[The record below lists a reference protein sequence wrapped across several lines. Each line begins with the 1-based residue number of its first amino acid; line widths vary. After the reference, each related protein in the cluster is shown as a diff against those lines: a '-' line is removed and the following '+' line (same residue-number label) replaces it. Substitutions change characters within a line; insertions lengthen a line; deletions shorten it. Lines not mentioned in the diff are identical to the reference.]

1 MRRARVTPDFTVDV
15 RDGNNDSW
23 FRLKLFRKGVIQQ
36 GSWNTPEQHT
46 VTPEQHQEIENALL
60 KALDFWRSSVHPR
73 PAPQGPATVIPF
85 RP

>member
-1 MRRARVTPDFTVDV
+1 MRRARVTPDFTVNV

-23 FRLKLFRKGVIQQ
+23 FHLKLFRKGVSQH
-36 GSWNTPEQHT
+36 GSWNDT

-60 KALDFWRSSVHPR
+60 TALEFWRSSVQPQL
-73 PAPQGPATVIPF
+73 APQGPATIIPL

>member
-1 MRRARVTPDFTVDV
+1 MTRTRFSPDFMVDV
-15 RDGNNDSW
+15 RDENNDSCFCLKW
-23 FRLKLFRKGVIQQ
+23 FRRGEAVCKR
-36 GSWNTPEQHT
+36 GSHNSS

-60 KALDFWRSSVHPR
+60 TALEFWRSNVRPR